1 MKNMETNELHHW
13 KKFTDPRFIGS
24 HDFQPNQELK
34 VVFESVSNEMIE
46 LFNGTKN
53 ETKSC
58 IVARFKGAKKPLLLN
73 NTNCKIIERNLSTPF
88 VEQWAGKSI
97 ILYVVK
103 VRAFGSVVD
112 AVRVKSE
119 TK

>member
-1 MKNMETNELHHW
+1 MESNELHHW

-34 VVFESVSNEMIE
+34 VVFESVSNELIE

-73 NTNCKIIERNLSTPF
+73 NTNCKIIEKNLKTPF

-97 ILYVVK
+97 TLYVVK
-103 VRAFGSVVD
+103 VRAFGSLVD
-112 AVRVKSE
+112 AVRVKAES
-119 TK
+119 